1 MTMRKDCEDWVRSS
15 GPSRVRHFWRPWLN
29 LLWAAAYRAGQAEMR
44 ERAAQLLE
52 VEYAG
57 TAEQQ
62 RRLHQIAGHIRALDA
77 D

>member
-1 MTMRKDCEDWVRSS
+1 MTMREE
-15 GPSRVRHFWRPWLN
+15 FEA
-29 LLWAAAYRAGQAEMR
+29 WAELYLPNDESPRKIALAAWQAAYRAGQEAMR